1 MNDREKYEFEL
12 LENRVYKLERLLLAS
27 NRLEVIET
35 ILKTNDDISAD
46 NITSGT
52 LDKDYI
58 DSGIARDIELVDT
71 TEIVAAPDGGKNGDM
86 WYNPNGADVY
96 IKIAG
101 TWRQVS

>member
-35 ILKTNDDISAD
+35 ILETNDDISAD

-58 DSGIARDIELVDT
+58 DSDIARDTELVDT
-71 TEIVAAPDGGKNGDM
+71 TESAEPPEGGKNGDV
-86 WYNPNGADVY
+86 WRWEVNGNIY
-96 IKIAG
+96 MKIAG
-101 TWRQVS
+101 TWRRIV

>member
-12 LENRVYKLERLLLAS
+12 LENRVYKLERLLLAD
-27 NRLEVIET
+27 NKLEV
-35 ILKTNDDISAD
+35 

-58 DSGIARDIELVDT
+58 DSDIARDTELVDT
-71 TEIVAAPDGGKNGDM
+71 TESAEPPEGGKNGDV
-86 WYNPNGADVY
+86 WRWEVNGNIY
-96 IKIAG
+96 MKIAG

>member
-35 ILKTNDDISAD
+35 ILETNDDISAD

-58 DSGIARDIELVDT
+58 DSEIARDTELVDT
-71 TEIVAAPDGGKNGDM
+71 TESDNMPDYGKDGDM
-86 WYNPNGADVY
+86 WYDSAGGHAY
-96 IKIAG
+96 MKIAG

>member
-58 DSGIARDIELVDT
+58 DSEIARDTELVDT
-71 TEIVAAPDGGKNGDM
+71 TEFPDPPVGGKNGDM
-86 WYNPNGADVY
+86 WRDVTTGNIY

-101 TWRQVS
+101 TWRQIS